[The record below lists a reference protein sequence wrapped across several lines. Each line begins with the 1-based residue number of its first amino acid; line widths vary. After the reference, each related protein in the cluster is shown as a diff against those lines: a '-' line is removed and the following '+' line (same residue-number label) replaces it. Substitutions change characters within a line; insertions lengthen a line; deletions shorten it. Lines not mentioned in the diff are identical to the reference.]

1 MNGLLC
7 VLSCLEASAA
17 VNRSV
22 AGGLEGDLRLTAA
35 LCAGGDKVLSLSSAS
50 VLLSVAASLAALRL
64 VQKALFLVELLLAS
78 GEYELIAALFA
89 YKRLVLKD
97 FVGCA
102 NHGYFFV
109 HCFFLSLWI
118 DGFSPRRTS
127 TDTFEIVQRSV
138 LSYWGIF
145 NSAYRPRQVLHAAF
159 GEYDKRRFQRNGYLW
174 KAVRQSPLPNVP
186 P

>member
-1 MNGLLC
+1 MNVLLC

-22 AGGLEGDLRLTAA
+22 AGGLEGYLCLTAA
-35 LCAGGDKVLSLSSAS
+35 CCASGDKVLSGSSAC
-50 VLLSVAASLAALRL
+50 VLLSVAASLAALGL
-64 VQKALFLVELLLAS
+64 IQEALLLVELLLTC

-109 HCFFLSLWI
+109 HCLFLSLQI
-118 DGFSPRRTS
+118 DGFYPQ
-127 TDTFEIVQRSV
+127 TDFDRH
-138 LSYWGIF
+138 L
-145 NSAYRPRQVLHAAF
+145 
-159 GEYDKRRFQRNGYLW
+159 
-174 KAVRQSPLPNVP
+174 
-186 P
+186 